1 MVLMAYKVKFNI
13 KVLAEKHNIS
23 LRELARL
30 SNIEPS
36 IINKMANNKRNSIY
50 LEHIERIAETLDIKD
65 LSEII
70 YLEQETDAK

>member
-1 MVLMAYKVKFNI
+1 MTYTLKF
-13 KVLAEKHNIS
+13 KLKELADEHHIS

-50 LEHIERIAETLDIKD
+50 IEHLERIANALNLED
-65 LSEII
+65 LSDIV
-70 YLEQETDAK
+70 YLQKEK

>member
-1 MVLMAYKVKFNI
+1 MLMAYKVKFNI
-13 KVLAEKHNIS
+13 RVLAEKHNIS

>member
-1 MVLMAYKVKFNI
+1 MTYKVKFNI

>member
-1 MVLMAYKVKFNI
+1 MAYALKFRL
-13 KVLAEKHNIS
+13 KELADDHHIS

-50 LEHIERIAETLDIKD
+50 IEHIERIANALKLDDIT
-65 LSEII
+65 EII
-70 YLEQETDAK
+70 YLQKEN

>member
-1 MVLMAYKVKFNI
+1 MAYKVKFNI

-70 YLEQETDAK
+70 YLEEETDTK

>member
-1 MVLMAYKVKFNI
+1 MAYKVKFNI

-50 LEHIERIAETLDIKD
+50 LEHIERIADALNIENI
-65 LSEII
+65 SEVMS
-70 YLEQETDAK
+70 LEKIEDE

>member
-1 MVLMAYKVKFNI
+1 MAYKVKFNI

-50 LEHIERIAETLDIKD
+50 LEHIERIAETLDIED

-70 YLEQETDAK
+70 YLEQETDIK

>member
-1 MVLMAYKVKFNI
+1 MVLVAYKVKFNI

-50 LEHIERIAETLDIKD
+50 LEHIERIAETLDIND

-70 YLEQETDAK
+70 YLEQETDTK

>member
-1 MVLMAYKVKFNI
+1 MTYTLKFRL
-13 KVLAEKHNIS
+13 KELADDHHIS

-50 LEHIERIAETLDIKD
+50 IEHLERIAVALNLEDISD
-65 LSEII
+65 II
-70 YLEQETDAK
+70 YLQKEN

>member
-1 MVLMAYKVKFNI
+1 MAYKVKFNI
-13 KVLAEKHNIS
+13 RVLAEKHNIS

>member
-1 MVLMAYKVKFNI
+1 MAYKVKFNI

-50 LEHIERIAETLDIKD
+50 LEHIERIAETLAIKD

-70 YLEQETDAK
+70 YLEEETDTK